1 MAQNGRARCCYG
13 TVPFRN
19 QEPAIRMCFRTLLIT
34 VLMAQRQLYLADR
47 LHTFRTRLTL
57 PEHDESLPANTA
69 MHFSV
74 SIGAFA

>member
-1 MAQNGRARCCYG
+1 MRL
-13 TVPFRN
+13 
-19 QEPAIRMCFRTLLIT
+19 RTPLIT
-34 VLMAQRQLYLADR
+34 VLMAQGHLYFADR
-47 LHTFRTRLTL
+47 FHTFGTRLTF